1 MKEDWRKEVHGVN
14 TDNSCKSPL
23 SHLLF
28 FFSNFQQQII
38 FSEEKE
44 DLKKISS
51 TSTR

>member
-1 MKEDWRKEVHGVN
+1 MKEEWRKEVHGVN